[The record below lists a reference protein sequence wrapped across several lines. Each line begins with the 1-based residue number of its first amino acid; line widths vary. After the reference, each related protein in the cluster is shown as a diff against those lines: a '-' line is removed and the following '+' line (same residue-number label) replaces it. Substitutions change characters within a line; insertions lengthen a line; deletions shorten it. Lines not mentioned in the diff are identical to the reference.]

1 MVPVNQAALD
11 TKIVPEPF
19 RDRHKRKGITNAQ
32 ESEHS
37 VDKNAVEFIQE
48 EVPKPEYA
56 STSTSTTTSVGEKFF
71 KKFFKGWGSL
81 FDVADAPEHVL
92 LRTADQQQ
100 IVGSGMRHRHH
111 QHEHYR

>member
-19 RDRHKRKGITNAQ
+19 RDRHKRKGIINAQ

-37 VDKNAVEFIQE
+37 VDKNAVEFIQQ

-71 KKFFKGWGSL
+71 KGWGSL
-81 FDVADAPEHVL
+81 FDVADARSTCYCGH
-92 LRTADQQQ
+92 RTN
-100 IVGSGMRHRHH
+100 ITSTSNSTSTSTCRKCRS
-111 QHEHYR
+111 